1 MFEKLIFNIN
11 SIVFGFYQLKIL
23 YFDALMNIK
32 SLNQNNPQIK
42 YLYILLFSIENIMS
56 YNNTE

>member
-11 SIVFGFYQLKIL
+11 SNVFRFYQLKIL

-32 SLNQNNPQIK
+32 NLNQNNPQIK
-42 YLYILLFSIENIMS
+42 YLYTNIQ
-56 YNNTE
+56 YREYHVI